1 MTAKTIWVLA
11 SKNIRTTLANATSTK
26 IVDIDVDTDEPEFE
40 NEWLKN
46 MDFSTQERDV
56 VISYLGL

>member
-1 MTAKTIWVLA
+1 
-11 SKNIRTTLANATSTK
+11 
-26 IVDIDVDTDEPEFE
+26 VDIDADTDEPEFE

-56 VISYLGL
+56 VIKYLEMQGETAKRLRLDETDA